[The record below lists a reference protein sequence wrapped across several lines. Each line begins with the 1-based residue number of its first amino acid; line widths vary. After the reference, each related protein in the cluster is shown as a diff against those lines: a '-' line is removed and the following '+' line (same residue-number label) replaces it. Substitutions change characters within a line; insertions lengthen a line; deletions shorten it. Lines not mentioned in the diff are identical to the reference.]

1 MTTIWNFE
9 ECHCK
14 QLATHCVYVSNQII
28 YCEGCRLCPVT
39 LTDVIVTDMSSNLT
53 FRNGIIHLFFCYT
66 NFVSSGVIPG
76 PLVRLCHFPN
86 PVPSEK
92 VVREVELLE
101 VRQDRVELGKALV
114 VNVGIGQVET
124 ADPEQ
129 IFIFKIGVLDINQF
143 PT

>member
-1 MTTIWNFE
+1 MELSELSI
-9 ECHCK
+9 
-14 QLATHCVYVSNQII
+14 
-28 YCEGCRLCPVT
+28 
-39 LTDVIVTDMSSNLT
+39 
-53 FRNGIIHLFFCYT
+53 FCYI

-76 PLVRLCHFPN
+76 PLVWLCHFPN

-101 VRQDRVELGKALV
+101 VRQDRVELGEALV

>member
-1 MTTIWNFE
+1 MELSI
-9 ECHCK
+9 
-14 QLATHCVYVSNQII
+14 
-28 YCEGCRLCPVT
+28 
-39 LTDVIVTDMSSNLT
+39 
-53 FRNGIIHLFFCYT
+53 FCYT

-129 IFIFKIGVLDINQF
+129 IFIFKIGVVDISLHSGQRRRKICCYSF
-143 PT
+143 TAQL